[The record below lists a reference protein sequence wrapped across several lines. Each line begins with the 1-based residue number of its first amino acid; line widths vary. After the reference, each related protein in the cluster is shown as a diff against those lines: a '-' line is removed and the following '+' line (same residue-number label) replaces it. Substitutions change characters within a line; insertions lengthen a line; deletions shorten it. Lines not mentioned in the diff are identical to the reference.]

1 MSTAVVK
8 PDADNKV
15 KEKKPVKLKLG
26 TDFIPPDGGWGWMVV
41 LAAGCSN
48 VSFHMLPHPVDYLIL
63 IFIVAMHIPCSS
75 TVRVA
80 LSGTAT

>member
-8 PDADNKV
+8 PDADSK
-15 KEKKPVKLKLG
+15 KKPAKPKLG

-48 VSFHMLPHPVDYLIL
+48 VSIHVLPCLVDYLTL
-63 IFIVAMHIPCSS
+63 IYIVAMHIPGSS
-75 TVRVA
+75 TVWVA
-80 LSGTAT
+80 LPGTAS